1 MLRLKNICLEHMLF
15 KCNLATKMLKKKKGE
30 DFNSGLYST

>member
-1 MLRLKNICLEHMLF
+1 MFRTYVIQMQFSNQNVK
-15 KCNLATKMLKKKKGE
+15 KKKKGE